1 MVQYPKNNQHD
12 THINKLKNKNHMIIS
27 TDAEK
32 AFDKMQH
39 PFMIKKKK
47 NTLQKVGIKG
57 TYLNILKAI
66 YDKLTANTILNSEKL
81 KPSPTNQEQGKDVL
95 CHTFI
100 QHSFRSPS
108 IGNQRRKRNERNL
121 NWKRSKIATVCRWHD
136 TIHRKS

>member
-1 MVQYPKNNQHD
+1 
-12 THINKLKNKNHMIIS
+12 MIIS

-121 NWKRSKIATVCRWHD
+121 NWKRSKIATVCR
-136 TIHRKS
+136 